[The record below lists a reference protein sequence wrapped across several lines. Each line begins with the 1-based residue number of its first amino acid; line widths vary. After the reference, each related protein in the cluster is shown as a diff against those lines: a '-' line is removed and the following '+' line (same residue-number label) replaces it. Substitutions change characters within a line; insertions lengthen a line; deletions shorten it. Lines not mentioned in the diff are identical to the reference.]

1 MLEALTDKLT
11 GVFSKMGS
19 KGTITEKDLD
29 EAMREVRIA
38 LLEADVNF
46 KVVRQFIATV
56 RERALGQEV
65 LQSIS
70 GPQMVIGIVNE
81 ELVNIL
87 GGAPSTIAMASKPP
101 TVIML
106 VGLKGSGKTTTA
118 AKLALHLRKQGQKP
132 MLVAADPYRMAA
144 TDQLKSLGKQLN
156 LPVMLPDEGQGVA
169 DLCTA
174 SLKEASR
181 QGASVVIV
189 DTAGRSTIDTELMQE
204 VADARQALNP
214 NEVILVLDAMTG
226 QEAVNVAQ
234 EFHDQ
239 LGVTGIIVSKMDG
252 DARGGAVL
260 SIRAVSGLPVK
271 FIGVGEKSD
280 ALEPFIP
287 DRFAGRI
294 LGMGDVVGL
303 IEKAKDAIS
312 EDDVQALEKKMKN
325 KQLDLNDFIGQFQ
338 RIKKMGPMNQLV
350 DMLPGMGQIKK
361 QMKVESF
368 DDSFWN
374 KAEAVVYSM
383 TPEERKHP
391 EIINGSRRKRIARG
405 SGTTPQ
411 EVNQLLNQW
420 KEAKKIM
427 QQFANNRSVFSSL
440 FGGR

>member
-1 MLEALTDKLT
+1 M
-11 GVFSKMGS
+11 
-19 KGTITEKDLD
+19 
-29 EAMREVRIA
+29 
-38 LLEADVNF
+38 
-46 KVVRQFIATV
+46 
-56 RERALGQEV
+56 
-65 LQSIS
+65 
-70 GPQMVIGIVNE
+70 
-81 ELVNIL
+81 
-87 GGAPSTIAMASKPP
+87 
-101 TVIML
+101 
-106 VGLKGSGKTTTA
+106 
-118 AKLALHLRKQGQKP
+118 
-132 MLVAADPYRMAA
+132 VAADPYRMAA
-144 TDQLKSLGKQLN
+144 TDQLRSLGKQLN
-156 LPVMLPDEGQGVA
+156 IAVVLPKKGQSVA

-174 SLKEASR
+174 SLEGSHAPGRKRRHRRHRRPLDDRHRADEGDHR
-181 QGASVVIV
+181 RPQGA
-189 DTAGRSTIDTELMQE
+189 RPTET
-204 VADARQALNP
+204 
-214 NEVILVLDAMTG
+214 ILVLDAMTG

-234 EFHDQ
+234 EFHEQ
-239 LGVTGIIVSKMDG
+239 LDVTGIIVSKMDG

-260 SIRAVSGLPVK
+260 SIRAVTGLPVK
-271 FIGVGEKSD
+271 FIGTGEKSD

-303 IEKAKDAIS
+303 IEKARDEIS
-312 EDDVQALEKKMKN
+312 EEDVDALEKRMKN
-325 KQLDLNDFIGQFQ
+325 KQLDLNDFITQFQ
-338 RIKKMGPMNQLV
+338 RIKKMGPMNQLL

-368 DDSFWN
+368 DDNFWN

-427 QQFANNRSVFSSL
+427 QQFANNRSLFSTM

>member
-1 MLEALTDKLT
+1 MLEALSDKLS
-11 GVFSKMGS
+11 GVFQKLGS
-19 KGTITEKDLD
+19 HGTITEKDLD

-46 KVVRQFIATV
+46 KVVRQFIASV
-56 RERALGQEV
+56 RERALGAEV
-65 LQSIS
+65 LQSLS
-70 GPQMVIGIVNE
+70 GPQQVVGIVNE

-87 GGAPSTIAMASKPP
+87 GGSQSTLQLASKPP

-118 AKLALHLRKQGQKP
+118 AKLALHLRKSGSKP
-132 MLVAADPYRMAA
+132 LLVAADPYRMAA
-144 TDQLKSLGKQLN
+144 GEQLKSLGKQLGMPVFEGDEDQE
-156 LPVMLPDEGQGVA
+156 LP

-174 SLKEASR
+174 SLKEAQR

-189 DTAGRSTIDTELMQE
+189 DTAGRSTIDGELMTEITQM
-204 VADARQALNP
+204 RTALNP

-234 EFHDQ
+234 EFHNQ
-239 LGVTGIIVSKMDG
+239 LNVTGIIASKMDG

-260 SIRAVSGLPVK
+260 SIRAVTGLPVK
-271 FIGVGEKSD
+271 FIGTGEKAD
-280 ALEPFIP
+280 ALEAFFPE
-287 DRFAGRI
+287 RFASRI
-294 LGMGDVVGL
+294 LGMGDLVSL
-303 IEKAKDAIS
+303 IEKAQDAIS
-312 EDDVQALEKKMKN
+312 EQDVKAIEKKMKS
-325 KQLDLNDFIGQFQ
+325 KSLDLEDFMTQFQ
-338 RIKKMGPMNQLV
+338 RIKRMGPMSQLV
-350 DMLPGMGQIKK
+350 EMLPGMGQIKR
-361 QMKVESF
+361 QMKVDSF
-368 DDSFWN
+368 DEGFWN

-383 TPEERKHP
+383 TPQERKHP
-391 EIINGSRRKRIARG
+391 EVINGSRRRRIAAG

-427 QQFANNRSVFSSL
+427 QGFANNRSGFLNL

>member
-1 MLEALTDKLT
+1 MLDSLSDKLT
-11 GVFSKMGS
+11 GVFSRLGS
-19 KGTITEKDLD
+19 RGTITEKDLD

-46 KVVRQFIATV
+46 KVVRQFIAAV

-65 LQSIS
+65 VKSVT
-70 GPQMVIGIVNE
+70 GPQMVVGIVNE
-81 ELVNIL
+81 ELIKIL
-87 GGAPSTIAMASKPP
+87 GGDPSTLKLASKPP

-118 AKLALHLRKQGQKP
+118 AKLGLHMRKQGQKAL
-132 MLVAADPYRMAA
+132 LVAADPYRMAA
-144 TDQLKSLGKQLN
+144 TDQLKSLGKQLQM
-156 LPVMLPDEGQGVA
+156 PVVTPEEGQSVA
-169 DLCTA
+169 DLCSA

-204 VADARQALNP
+204 VTDARKALDP
-214 NEVILVLDAMTG
+214 TEVILVLDAMTG

-234 EFHDQ
+234 EFHEQ

-271 FIGVGEKSD
+271 FIGTGEKSD
-280 ALEPFIP
+280 ALEAFIP
-287 DRFAGRI
+287 ERFAGRI

-303 IEKAKDAIS
+303 IEKAKDEIS
-312 EDDVQALEKKMKN
+312 QEDVDALEKKMKN
-325 KQLDLNDFIGQFQ
+325 KQLDLNDFITQFQ
-338 RIKKMGPMNQLV
+338 RIKKMGPMNQLL

-383 TPEERKHP
+383 TPEERAHP

-427 QQFANNRSVFSSL
+427 QQFANNRSVFSTL

>member
-1 MLEALTDKLT
+1 MLESLTEKLS
-11 GVFSKMGS
+11 GAFNRLGS
-19 KGTITEKDLD
+19 RGTITEKDLD

-46 KVVRQFIATV
+46 KVVRQFIAAV
-56 RERALGQEV
+56 RERALGQQV
-65 LQSIS
+65 LQSVS

-81 ELVNIL
+81 ELIRIL
-87 GGAPSTIAMASKPP
+87 GGDPSNIKLASKPP

-118 AKLALHLRKQGQKP
+118 AKLALHMRKQGQKP
-132 MLVAADPYRMAA
+132 LLVAADPYRVAA
-144 TDQLKSLGKQLN
+144 TDQLRSLGRQLGMSVVT
-156 LPVMLPDEGQGVA
+156 PEDGQGVA
-169 DLCTA
+169 DLCSA

-181 QGASVVIV
+181 QGASVVVV
-189 DTAGRSTIDTELMQE
+189 DTAGRSTIDAELMEE
-204 VADARQALNP
+204 VTDARKALNP
-214 NEVILVLDAMTG
+214 SEVILVLDAMTG

-234 EFHDQ
+234 EFHNQ
-239 LGVTGIIVSKMDG
+239 LDVTGIIVSKMDG

-260 SIRAVSGLPVK
+260 SIRAVTGLPVK
-271 FIGVGEKSD
+271 FIGTGEKSD
-280 ALEPFIP
+280 ALEPFFP

-303 IEKAKDAIS
+303 IEKARDQIS
-312 EDDVQALEKKMKN
+312 EGEVDALEKKMKN
-325 KQLDLNDFIGQFQ
+325 RQLDLDDFITQFQ
-338 RIKKMGPMNQLV
+338 RIKKMGPMNQLL
-350 DMLPGMGQIKK
+350 DMLPGMTQIKR

-368 DDSFWN
+368 DENFWS

-383 TPEERKHP
+383 TPAERKHP

-427 QQFANNRSVFSSL
+427 QQFATNRSLFSSL

>member
-11 GVFSKMGS
+11 GVFSKLGS
-19 KGTITEKDLD
+19 HGTITEKDLD

-70 GPQMVIGIVNE
+70 GSQMVIGIVNE
-81 ELVNIL
+81 ELINIL
-87 GGAPSTIAMASKPP
+87 GGDPSNLKLASKPP

-118 AKLALHLRKQGQKP
+118 AKLALHMRKQGQKP
-132 MLVAADPYRMAA
+132 LLVAADPYRMAA
-144 TDQLKSLGKQLN
+144 VDQLKSLAKQLGM
-156 LPVMLPDEGQGVA
+156 PVVLPDEGQGVA

-181 QGASVVIV
+181 QGASVLIV
-189 DTAGRSTIDTELMQE
+189 DTAGRSTIDSEMMQE
-204 VADARQALNP
+204 VTDVRKALNP
-214 NEVILVLDAMTG
+214 SEVILVLDAMTG

-234 EFHDQ
+234 EFHNQ
-239 LGVTGIIVSKMDG
+239 LDVTGIIVSKMDG

-260 SIRAVSGLPVK
+260 SIRAVTGLPVT
-271 FIGVGEKSD
+271 FIGMGEKSD
-280 ALEPFIP
+280 ALEPFFP
-287 DRFAGRI
+287 DRFASRI

-303 IEKAKDAIS
+303 IEKAKDTIS
-312 EDDVQALEKKMKN
+312 EQDVESLEKKMKA
-325 KQLDLNDFIGQFQ
+325 KQLDLEDFITQFQ
-338 RIKKMGPMNQLV
+338 RIKKMGPMNQLL
-350 DMLPGMGQIKK
+350 DMLPGMGQIKR
-361 QMKVESF
+361 QMKVDSF
-368 DDSFWN
+368 DESFWN

-383 TPEERKHP
+383 TPEERKRP
-391 EIINGSRRKRIARG
+391 EMINGSRRKRIARG

-427 QQFANNRSVFSSL
+427 QQFATNRSIFSSI